1 MSTKWGFVGI
11 VVVFCVMTAI
21 CVWGFLLTIS

>member
-11 VVVFCVMTAI
+11 VAVFAVVTVICAGLYLLAI
-21 CVWGFLLTIS
+21 L